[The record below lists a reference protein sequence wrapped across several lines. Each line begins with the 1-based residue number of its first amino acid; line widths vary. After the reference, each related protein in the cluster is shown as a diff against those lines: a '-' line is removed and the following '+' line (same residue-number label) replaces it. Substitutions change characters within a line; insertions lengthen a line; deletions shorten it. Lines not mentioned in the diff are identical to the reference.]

1 MCGFAGFLT
10 WNADG
15 LDDPECVATRMAL
28 AVQQHRGPD
37 DAGAGVKKIY
47 STQQVAPKLI
57 KLLKTVS
64 ER

>member
-10 WNADG
+10 TDAG
-15 LDDPECVATRMAL
+15 ALGRPEAVATRMAL
-28 AVQQHRGPD
+28 AIARRGPD
-37 DAGAGVKKIY
+37 DAAVGAKKNY